1 MVKRI
6 FLFILVNFLVLITIS
21 IIINLLGIGRII
33 GPLGI
38 NYAPFFVICL
48 IWGMGGAF
56 ISLFISKWM
65 AKVFMGVQL
74 VTIAGPHKNLVET
87 VHRLS
92 RRAGLTEMP
101 EVGIYQ
107 SEELNAF
114 ATGPSRSNSLV
125 AVSTALLINLNEEEL
140 EGVLGHE
147 ISHIAN
153 GDMVTLTLIQGVLN
167 AFVMFLSRVVAY
179 SIDQQMRDNDR
190 EVEGLGPITYFIL
203 VIILDIIFGILASI
217 VVAWFSRKREYK
229 ADIGGADLAGKDKM
243 IKALKALERFYPQI
257 ESAPNNSKNKTFQSM
272 QISSKDNFISL
283 FSTHPPIGERIEAL
297 KQL

>member
-1 MVKRI
+1 MAKRI

-21 IIINLLGIGRII
+21 LIISFLGIGHII

-38 NYAPFFVICL
+38 NYAPLFLICL
-48 IWGMGGAF
+48 IWGMGGSF
-56 ISLFISKWM
+56 ISLLLSKWM
-65 AKVFMGVQL
+65 ARMLMGVQL
-74 VTIAGPHKNLVET
+74 VTVAGPHKELVET

-92 RRAGLTEMP
+92 RRAGLTDLP

-114 ATGPSRSNSLV
+114 ATGPSRSNSLI
-125 AVSTALLINLNEEEL
+125 AVSTGLIMNMNTEEL

-167 AFVMFLSRVVAY
+167 AFVLFFSRVVAY
-179 SIDQQMRDNDR
+179 LISQQVKDDDN
-190 EVEGLGPITYFIL
+190 EVSGLGPMSHFIL
-203 VIILDIIFGILASI
+203 VIVLDILFGILASI
-217 VVAWFSRKREYK
+217 VVSWFSRRREFK
-229 ADIGGADLAGKDKM
+229 ADKGGADLAGKEKM
-243 IKALKALERFYPQI
+243 IKALKALERFYPQL
-257 ESAPNNSKNKTFQSM
+257 ETTPNTQNKNFQSM
-272 QISSKDNFISL
+272 QISAKGSFISL

-297 KQL
+297 KRL